1 MPEYIQIVEYQ
12 TSDIDSVRRVV
23 NERSYD
29 DGTPKPLSVA
39 VVADRDRAGTYAS
52 ILRFSSYE
60 EAMEHSES
68 ASTKA
73 LLEKLEPLMT
83 GERRFYNL
91 DVIED
96 MQP

>member
-12 TSDIDSVRRVV
+12 TSDFDTIRRLAK
-23 NERSYD
+23 ERSYD
-29 DGTPKPLSVA
+29 DGTPKPLSVT

-60 EAMEHSES
+60 EAMEHSEA

-73 LLEKLEPLMT
+73 LLEKLNPLMT

-91 DVIED
+91 DVVED
-96 MQP
+96 MKP